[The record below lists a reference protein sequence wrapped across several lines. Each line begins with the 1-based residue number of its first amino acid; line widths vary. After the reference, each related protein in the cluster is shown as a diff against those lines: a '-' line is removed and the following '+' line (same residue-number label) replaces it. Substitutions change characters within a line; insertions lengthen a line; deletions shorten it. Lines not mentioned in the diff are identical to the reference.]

1 MSINLEQTTIR
12 SARPSAAPII
22 APVIRFRIYR
32 LASAYRGSRIF
43 WQKCEARVWPFLI
56 NPLTW
61 TLIALIVSRIGLFL
75 DLR

>member
-1 MSINLEQTTIR
+1 MSINSEQTTLR
-12 SARPSAAPII
+12 STRPSAASII

-32 LASAYRGSRIF
+32 FASACRSSRFF
-43 WQKCEARVWPFLI
+43 WQKCEARVWPLLI

-61 TLIALIVSRIGLFL
+61 TLIALIVSGIGLFL